1 MNGRRQ
7 TMRTQIYDHR
17 SGLKVV
23 PNDIVA
29 DVKNIIWNINPALS
43 KKTVSSLKE
52 SVRERLEKEGWTGEY
67 RLDATSRITISSYL
81 RDVGLCFQTG
91 NVGRI
96 YADLLKLQTLYTKGN
111 IIAGII
117 LVPRIKTAKE
127 LGSNMANYERLI
139 RELPIFSQVI
149 TMPLVVIGFD
159 GTEAE

>member
-1 MNGRRQ
+1 
-7 TMRTQIYDHR
+7 MRTQIYDHR

-81 RDVGLCFQTG
+81 RGVGLCFQTG

-117 LVPRIKTAKE
+117 LVPQIKTAK
-127 LGSNMANYERLI
+127 GICGRSCYPARCAQQSYVFRNGRISNC
-139 RELPIFSQVI
+139 
-149 TMPLVVIGFD
+149 
-159 GTEAE
+159 

>member
-1 MNGRRQ
+1 
-7 TMRTQIYDHR
+7 MRTQIYEHR

-29 DVKNIIWNINPALS
+29 DVEKTVWDINPTLS
-43 KKTVSSLKE
+43 KNTVASIKE
-52 SVRERLEKEGWTGEY
+52 AVRERLEKEGWAGEY
-67 RLDATSRITISSYL
+67 RLDSTSKITISSYL
-81 RDVGLCFQTG
+81 KGIGLCFQTG

-117 LVPRIKTAKE
+117 IIPKNNTAKK

-149 TMPLVVIGFD
+149 TMPIVVIGFD

>member
-1 MNGRRQ
+1 
-7 TMRTQIYDHR
+7 MRTQIYDHR

-81 RDVGLCFQTG
+81 RGVGLCFQTG

-96 YADLLKLQTLYTKGN
+96 Y
-111 IIAGII
+111 
-117 LVPRIKTAKE
+117 
-127 LGSNMANYERLI
+127 
-139 RELPIFSQVI
+139 
-149 TMPLVVIGFD
+149 
-159 GTEAE
+159 GTF

>member
-1 MNGRRQ
+1 
-7 TMRTQIYDHR
+7 MRTQIYEHR

-23 PNDIVA
+23 PNDIIA
-29 DVKNIIWNINPALS
+29 DVEKIIGEINPTLS

-52 SVRERLEKEGWTGEY
+52 LVRERLEKEGWTGEY
-67 RLDATSRITISSYL
+67 RLDAASKITISSYL
-81 RDVGLCFQTG
+81 KGIGLCFQTG

-111 IIAGII
+111 IAAGII
-117 LVPRIKTAKE
+117 LIPQIKTAKE

-149 TMPLVVIGFD
+149 TMPIVVIGFD
-159 GTEAE
+159 GTEEE

>member
-1 MNGRRQ
+1 MK
-7 TMRTQIYDHR
+7 TQIYDHR

-23 PNDIVA
+23 PPNIVS
-29 DVKNIIWNINPALS
+29 DVEKTVWGINPVLS
-43 KKTVSSLKE
+43 KNATVSIKE
-52 SVRERLEKEGWTGEY
+52 SIRERLKKEGWTGEY

-81 RDVGLCFQTG
+81 KGIGLCFQTG

-117 LVPRIKTAKE
+117 LVPQVKTAKE

-159 GTEAE
+159 GTEEK